1 MKKKTSLSCSGRCGE
16 TFHRT
21 NACHC
26 DYECILHDECC
37 IDYRD
42 TCTTGSSC
50 NGRCNEEFS
59 RGREC
64 DCDPECD
71 EYNKCCPD
79 YQQFCKKKL
88 DITSIAVIAEVSTI
102 ATSTDEETNTETLIR
117 NNNTQAPSEMNESAT
132 SIGFSITDIPV
143 IEEEGTSGD
152 DFAEDILNNQPTY
165 QLYSENSSVTTEP
178 TKIESIKETVPTQ
191 ESFSLRESV
200 SEFGFTEL
208 KNTEFSRPKE
218 ASADS
223 ETMEPSVL
231 KDKNDTIPASTGKA
245 TTMEPFMEFNYKGT
259 VDSAQSIK
267 NSLYTIAMSEIKNPF
282 AVAQMTTVNSLISQ
296 FTGATESSLE
306 PYSTSVQSENEKTKW
321 LITKSYTHDLES
333 VESTTVS
340 PTSSQEESTIDNTVD
355 SSTIAE
361 ESKTNPVTLD
371 TEVTEEI
378 SGESYTSHID
388 SVGISTVNAA
398 NSLEKNT
405 FLAINTVE
413 PSTLVEESSHGKAET
428 EGSKYVSTD
437 SYTSHLASVESST
450 ISPTSSLKENSHT
463 FVSTAEPFT
472 LTEEP
477 KTSPVELTTTGTK
490 NLYRESY
497 TSYLASIAS
506 TEVSSTGS
514 PKESTSAFDITEE
527 PFASH
532 NETKTNPVIM
542 QTEEIQSISTE
553 SYASHLTSVQSSTV
567 SLTSSLKESTP
578 QFISIVELSTLSE
591 ESKMSPAELATA
603 ATKGISGETYTS
615 NLASITTTKTTLTSA
630 LEESTFIGDNIVENS
645 TLDEFKTSPVALQ
658 TDITKGILEEPN
670 TIESE
675 GIKDISTESH
685 TSHFVSVE
693 TSTGLSTSSLKER
706 TSQFVSTVEPSTSA
720 GKPKTNSAEL
730 ETGAK
735 KDTYAEVYISHLAL
749 VASTKVSPTSDLS
762 ENTHQTN
769 IIVQTP
775 TVSDVSKPK
784 LVTIETERNKDSFT
798 ESYASHSFTE
808 ESSTVH
814 STSSLKETSSLF
826 DNTVEFST
834 LTENPETDPATVQ
847 AVGTISTFTHSGTSN
862 FESAKI
868 STIRPTIALEE
879 SSLQKDASVGSSILA
894 KESKATTVTLETE
907 ATKVVSE
914 ELYKSH
920 RESEE
925 FTTISPP
932 DYIVESTVKTDNPV
946 EFSTLDKESK
956 VSSVTIEAESKIIS
970 TEAHTTQL
978 SVTSST
984 KISGREKSTLVTGA
998 NVELSTLAEVPKT
1011 NPVAQETQA
1020 TTKVSGKS
1028 YTGHLVANHTL
1039 DLTKSLEENILSMN
1053 TITEEFDRNAIA
1065 LSSPT
1070 NGPDEHTY
1078 LFVSTD
1084 KYTAF
1089 TEGSN
1094 TTFVESGKADT
1105 KEALK
1110 ESSTNKFNP
1119 ENDLSMNPNGSLE
1132 KNTILDKRAKEP
1144 SILVEKFNES
1154 LSTVEIEKNK
1164 ETVTEPHKNRSNTE
1178 KGTTVSPSIGPF
1190 SSENS
1195 RKIPQERKID
1205 KQTLIKDNPND
1216 TDLCNKRPVDG
1227 ITTLQ
1232 NGTMFVFRGHFFWR
1246 LNQYGQA
1253 QGYPQ
1258 RIQDVWGIPSP
1269 IDTVFTRCNCEGK
1282 TFFFKG
1288 TQYWR
1293 FSNSVKDNGYP
1304 KPIFRG
1310 FAGLTGKITAAL
1322 SVSAYNTRPESVYF
1336 FKQEKSITYKQWKGV
1351 LKALM
1356 FSWKTLQKNATLSS
1370 SGPQMF
1376 KSVLLKR
1383 KPLDLTPVAMLTY
1396 PWFAGI
1402 LEREISIRTY
1412 WKGFP
1417 KVIHSAVSVPN
1428 PRKPDGHD
1436 YFVVSKGELI
1446 FFLMKKKIQSSH
1458 KYTCM
1463 FPISL
1468 KKKKKKSFYRWELTK
1483 QTL

>member
-1 MKKKTSLSCSGRCGE
+1 SCSGRCGE

-79 YQQFCKKKL
+79 YQQFCKKTSKPNKPTSRTFTMTPGRQSTTVLLNTEVPNTDSNIAEQVLEL

-178 TKIESIKETVPTQ
+178 
-191 ESFSLRESV
+191 
-200 SEFGFTEL
+200 
-208 KNTEFSRPKE
+208 KE

-231 KDKNDTIPASTGKA
+231 K
-245 TTMEPFMEFNYKGT
+245 
-259 VDSAQSIK
+259 
-267 NSLYTIAMSEIKNPF
+267 
-282 AVAQMTTVNSLISQ
+282 
-296 FTGATESSLE
+296 
-306 PYSTSVQSENEKTKW
+306 
-321 LITKSYTHDLES
+321 
-333 VESTTVS
+333 
-340 PTSSQEESTIDNTVD
+340 D

-378 SGESYTSHID
+378 S
-388 SVGISTVNAA
+388 
-398 NSLEKNT
+398 
-405 FLAINTVE
+405 
-413 PSTLVEESSHGKAET
+413 VEESSHGKAET

-630 LEESTFIGDNIVENS
+630 LEEKNS

-670 TIESE
+670 TSNFDPAE
-675 GIKDISTESH
+675 GSTINPTLALEK
-685 TSHFVSVE
+685 TTLLIGNTV
-693 TSTGLSTSSLKER
+693 
-706 TSQFVSTVEPSTSA
+706 TVEPSTSA

-762 ENTHQTN
+762 ENTHQ
-769 IIVQTP
+769 
-775 TVSDVSKPK
+775 K
-784 LVTIETERNKDSFT
+784 
-798 ESYASHSFTE
+798 

-847 AVGTISTFTHSGTSN
+847 AVGTISTFTHSGT
-862 FESAKI
+862 K
-868 STIRPTIALEE
+868 
-879 SSLQKDASVGSSILA
+879 
-894 KESKATTVTLETE
+894 
-907 ATKVVSE
+907 
-914 ELYKSH
+914 
-920 RESEE
+920 
-925 FTTISPP
+925 
-932 DYIVESTVKTDNPV
+932 
-946 EFSTLDKESK
+946 FSTLDKESK

-1020 TTKVSGKS
+1020 TTKGK
-1028 YTGHLVANHTL
+1028 
-1039 DLTKSLEENILSMN
+1039 LTPK
-1053 TITEEFDRNAIA
+1053 
-1065 LSSPT
+1065 
-1070 NGPDEHTY
+1070 
-1078 LFVSTD
+1078 
-1084 KYTAF
+1084 
-1089 TEGSN
+1089 
-1094 TTFVESGKADT
+1094 
-1105 KEALK
+1105 
-1110 ESSTNKFNP
+1110 SSTNKFNP

-1154 LSTVEIEKNK
+1154 LSTVEI
-1164 ETVTEPHKNRSNTE
+1164 
-1178 KGTTVSPSIGPF
+1178 
-1190 SSENS
+1190 
-1195 RKIPQERKID
+1195 
-1205 KQTLIKDNPND
+1205 DNPND

-1336 FKQEKSITYKQWKGV
+1336 FKQEKGGLAQQYTYRQESSKSCQKTNSGLQYSIYIHKKRLTRAARK
-1351 LKALM
+1351 LKI
-1356 FSWKTLQKNATLSS
+1356 NHVNEVLSS
-1370 SGPQMF
+1370 FP
-1376 KSVLLKR
+1376 
-1383 KPLDLTPVAMLTY
+1383 TMLTY

-1436 YFVVSKGELI
+1436 YFVVSKADRYYNINITTPSTPVASLS
-1446 FFLMKKKIQSSH
+1446 QS
-1458 KYTCM
+1458 T
-1463 FPISL
+1463 ISADWY
-1468 KKKKKKSFYRWELTK
+1468 KCP
-1483 QTL
+1483 